1 MFWKENHFGIPFNT
15 WLFDRYSHTAPYTTT
30 KDLSRTIVST
40 QIRLDTFFPW
50 LFIFWKTDH
59 FGSFIAIVTQHHG
72 TPHRIPFVIFSPST
86 VHHMFML
93 ACQLHSTLLVSSAA
107 KLYHL
112 FFWKK
117 KKKTNFKMQS
127 PLLLEEVLKKR
138 REKEKSRKKNFF
150 NIPPQ
155 CFTALQA
162 KMHARAGG
170 TTTTTTR
177 ALRAYL
183 LQGKNIIFNAYTAFV
198 TNRVKATSCKSIQVW
213 QQPMPHLPP
222 GLHWSIKLGH
232 AVYQVPVTLPGS
244 AKCSVKSNQSIK
256 EKQEK
261 KQRATPPGRWLL
273 SRCYR
278 SIT

>member
-162 KMHARAGG
+162 KMHA
-170 TTTTTTR
+170 
-177 ALRAYL
+177 
-183 LQGKNIIFNAYTAFV
+183 
-198 TNRVKATSCKSIQVW
+198 
-213 QQPMPHLPP
+213 PPP
-222 GLHWSIKLGH
+222 GLCVHTCCRAKILFSMHTQLSSPTESKL
-232 AVYQVPVTLPGS
+232 PVANP
-244 AKCSVKSNQSIK
+244 
-256 EKQEK
+256 
-261 KQRATPPGRWLL
+261 
-273 SRCYR
+273 YR
-278 SIT
+278 SGNSQCHTCRPDYTGPSNLGMQSTRYQ